1 MTRRL
6 RTTLT
11 AAAAGAAVLGAV
23 ALALPADAATAV
35 VQFSKI
41 QYNSPGAD
49 TRSNTSLVNE
59 YVRIT
64 NKSTQSINLL
74 KWTLKDAAGHTY
86 TFPSHTFGP
95 GKTVYV
101 HTGKGTDGRSPS
113 GQVDSAHLY
122 WNSGAY
128 IWNNDKDT
136 ATLRSASTRVYDSC
150 SWSRSGTG
158 VTYC

>member
-1 MTRRL
+1 MTRL

-11 AAAAGAAVLGAV
+11 AAAAGAAVLGTV

-35 VQFSKI
+35 VQFTRM
-41 QYNSPGAD
+41 QYDSPGKD
-49 TRSNTSLVNE
+49 TRTNASLNAE
-59 YVRIT
+59 YIRIT
-64 NKSTQSINLL
+64 NRSTSSINLL
-74 KWTLKDAAGHTY
+74 KWTIKDAAGHTY

-101 HTGKGTDGRSPS
+101 HTGKGTDGRDPS
-113 GQVDSAHLY
+113 GRPDSAHLY

-136 ATLRSASTRVYDSC
+136 ATLRSASTRLYDTC
-150 SWSRSGTG
+150 SWSRTGTG
-158 VTYC
+158 ATAC

>member
-1 MTRRL
+1 MTRRM

-11 AAAAGAAVLGAV
+11 AAAAGAAVLGTV

-35 VQFSKI
+35 VQFTRI
-41 QYNSPGAD
+41 QYDSPGTDNRTNA
-49 TRSNTSLVNE
+49 SLVNE
-59 YVRIT
+59 YLRIT
-64 NKSTQSINLL
+64 NRSTSSINLL
-74 KWTLKDAAGHTY
+74 KWTIKDAAGHTY

-101 HTGKGTDGRSPS
+101 HTGKGTNGRNPA
-113 GQVDSAHLY
+113 GQPDSAHLY

-136 ATLRSASTRVYDSC
+136 ATLRSASTRLYDTC
-150 SWSRSGTG
+150 SWRSRGTG
-158 VTYC
+158 ATSC